1 MDLRQVRYFLTVAEK
16 GSISAAATVLH
27 VAQSAI
33 SRQMRLLEDDLGGP
47 LFHRSIAGV
56 QLTDSGLMFLERA
69 RFILREVESTT
80 LDVSNFNRGMR
91 GFHRDVRGTVR
102 MSSAPTVGQ
111 AIHGRLALD
120 FRQRFP
126 QVRLELT
133 ESPTDD
139 ALHRLTAGT
148 IELAIVSNPGNQ
160 EHIHFTPLARQEIA
174 VFCLPGSKLAT
185 RSSVHARELRK
196 LPIIIS
202 LGLRHSLETEHG
214 VMQPVIQIDGNEGAA
229 QLTRADLGFAV
240 LPRSVVRTSSIWQGL
255 VAVPVRGFS
264 VARMLA
270 VAKGRPVSLAAKVF
284 RSAVEEQMALCVGEG
299 LFLPP

>member
-16 GSISAAATVLH
+16 GSISAAAAVLH

-56 QLTDSGLMFLERA
+56 QLTDGGLMFLERA
-69 RFILREVESTT
+69 RFIVREVESATT
-80 LDVSNFNRGMR
+80 DVSNFNRGMR

-120 FRQRFP
+120 FRHRFP

-148 IELAIVSNPGNQ
+148 IDLAIVSNPGNQ
-160 EHIHFTPLARQEIA
+160 EHVHFTPLVRQEIA
-174 VFCLPGSKLAT
+174 VFCLPGSKLAA
-185 RSSVHARELRK
+185 RSSVQARELRK

-229 QLTRADLGFAV
+229 QLTRADLGVAV
-240 LPRSVVRTSSIWQGL
+240 LPSSVGRTSSIWQGL
-255 VAVPVRGFS
+255 VAVPVRGFA
-264 VARMLA
+264 VTRMLA

-284 RSAVEEQMALCVGEG
+284 RNAVEEQMALCVGEG